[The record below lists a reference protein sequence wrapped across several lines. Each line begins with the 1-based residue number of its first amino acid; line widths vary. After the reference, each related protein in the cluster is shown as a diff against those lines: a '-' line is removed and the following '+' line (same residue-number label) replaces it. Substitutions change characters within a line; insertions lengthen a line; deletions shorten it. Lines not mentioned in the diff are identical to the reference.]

1 MQNLYKKKIA
11 SLISFFTLKKKLGDR
26 ILTYHSINNK
36 KNSTTSNIYQLE
48 KDLFYNQVKLLIDKK
63 VNFELI
69 DNFQN
74 NKTNYLLTFDDG
86 FKNLKDKILEFLSN
100 HKIPCLL
107 FLCPDLIKSN
117 NKNYLNLSD
126 VKEISKNE
134 FIKIG
139 SHAYTHQKLTD
150 HNDLNLNFQLESSK
164 KWLEDI
170 TSKKVNAISYPF
182 GAFNK
187 KVLEKV
193 KLFGYKYG
201 FTTKF
206 NFYDSSH
213 ESKLQI
219 PRVDIWDSDDLNTFT
234 NKINGKWNWM
244 RFFSKY

>member
-1 MQNLYKKKIA
+1 M
-11 SLISFFTLKKKLGDR
+11 
-26 ILTYHSINNK
+26 
-36 KNSTTSNIYQLE
+36 
-48 KDLFYNQVKLLIDKK
+48 
-63 VNFELI
+63 
-69 DNFQN
+69 
-74 NKTNYLLTFDDG
+74 
-86 FKNLKDKILEFLSN
+86 
-100 HKIPCLL
+100 
-107 FLCPDLIKSN
+107 
-117 NKNYLNLSD
+117 
-126 VKEISKNE
+126 
-134 FIKIG
+134 
-139 SHAYTHQKLTD
+139 
-150 HNDLNLNFQLESSK
+150 NLNFQLESSK

-213 ESKLQI
+213 DSKLQI

>member
-26 ILTYHSINNK
+26 VLTYHSINNK

-107 FLCPDLIKSN
+107 FFIQYILKSIIN
-117 NKNYLNLSD
+117 LLNKTFQIYIYNIVMRTLSNSFTIFYHNYLWRLMKNL
-126 VKEISKNE
+126 
-134 FIKIG
+134 
-139 SHAYTHQKLTD
+139 
-150 HNDLNLNFQLESSK
+150 
-164 KWLEDI
+164 
-170 TSKKVNAISYPF
+170 
-182 GAFNK
+182 
-187 KVLEKV
+187 
-193 KLFGYKYG
+193 
-201 FTTKF
+201 KF
-206 NFYDSSH
+206 LSNC
-213 ESKLQI
+213 
-219 PRVDIWDSDDLNTFT
+219 T
-234 NKINGKWNWM
+234 
-244 RFFSKY
+244 